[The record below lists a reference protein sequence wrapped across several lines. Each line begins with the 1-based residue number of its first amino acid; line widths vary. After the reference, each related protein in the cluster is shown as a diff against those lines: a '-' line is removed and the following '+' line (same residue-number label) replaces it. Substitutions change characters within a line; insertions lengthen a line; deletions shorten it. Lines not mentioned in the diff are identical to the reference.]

1 VGSNSEIQRYNVY
14 PMLYFHRRFSSSVT
28 TLQANLLWKITF
40 DILYTNR
47 FVIRIHSR
55 TLSISSGHNTI

>member
-28 TLQANLLWKITF
+28 MLQANLLWKITF